1 MKVGSS
7 QSAFLLAN
15 QNEIG
20 CKFKSNKRIIDIANS
35 QQKMWLFAI
44 QCQHQPYSV
53 VNIKYIKLNMHIMLY
68 LYINNIYF

>member
-1 MKVGSS
+1 MRLGSS

-35 QQKMWLFAI
+35 QQEMWLFAI
-44 QCQHQPYSV
+44 QCQHLPNSD
-53 VNIKYIKLNMHIMLY
+53 IKYIKLNTIQLVQPLVY
-68 LYINNIYF
+68 